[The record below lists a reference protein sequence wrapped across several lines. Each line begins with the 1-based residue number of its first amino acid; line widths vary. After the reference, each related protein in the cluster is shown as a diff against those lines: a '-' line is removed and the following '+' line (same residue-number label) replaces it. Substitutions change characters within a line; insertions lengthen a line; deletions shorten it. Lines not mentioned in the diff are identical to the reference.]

1 VENNILFSEELI
13 QRVKDENDI
22 VDVISDNVNLK
33 NSGSNYIGLC
43 PFHNEKTPS
52 FSVSREKQIF
62 KCFGC
67 GEAGNVFSFVM
78 KYNNYSFVEA
88 VNFLADRANIDIL
101 PNNNTESFERTNDK
115 FYKINV
121 DVARFYFNNLY
132 KTNKAIEYFRN
143 RGISSSTMRK
153 FGLGYAPDGWKNTLN
168 YMKTKGYSELDLLN
182 CGLVVKGKNNSI
194 YDRFR
199 ERVIFPIFDYSGKVI
214 GFGGRVLDDSKPK
227 YLNSPETKLFKKG
240 INLYGLNFVLKSK
253 ENKKTIII
261 VEGYMDCITLHQF
274 GFNNVVASLGTAL
287 TEKQAKLLRKH
298 FEKVVISYDADLAGQ
313 NATQRGLE
321 VLRKEGFDLRI
332 LEIPE
337 GKDPDEFIRNNG
349 TLAFKQLIDNSLP
362 MIEYRIKKAGE
373 GIDYRDNRKVSQYIS
388 KISEII
394 QNLNPVEKNIY
405 TKKIAEET
413 GINEQSIYD
422 LIKQENNDYKDDS
435 KSMHNQQGFGQKL
448 YLEPAHLKAA
458 RNLIKLSIEN
468 NDIYLYIKNEIE
480 VGDFSLDVHKQL
492 FQIIIESEDNHK
504 NLNSYI
510 DLRCNDIELAKEW
523 ANIQAMEF
531 SDNINTSLG
540 NFGIIEGFIKEVKK
554 YKLEESKR
562 AIMNEIKILEKKG
575 AYKEVLE
582 LVKDLNEIQNKLT
595 DFNRLKGGN

>member
-1 VENNILFSEELI
+1 MKNNIKFSEEII
-13 QRVKDENDI
+13 QRIKDENDI
-22 VDVISDNVNLK
+22 IDVISDNVSLK
-33 NSGSNYIGLC
+33 NSGSNYTGLC

-78 KYNNYSFVEA
+78 KYHNYSFVEA

-101 PNNNTESFERTNDK
+101 PNNNTKSFERTNDK
-115 FYKINV
+115 LYKINV
-121 DVARFYFNNLY
+121 DAARFYFNNLY
-132 KTNKAIEYFRN
+132 KNKEALEYFQN
-143 RGISSSTMRK
+143 RGISSNTMRK

-168 YMKTKGYSELDLLN
+168 YMKSKGHSELDLLN
-182 CGLVVKGKNNSI
+182 IGLIVKGKNDSI

-199 ERVIFPIFDYSGKVI
+199 ERIIFPIFDYSGKVI
-214 GFGGRVLDDSKPK
+214 GFGGRVLNDSKPK

-240 INLYGLNFVLKSK
+240 TNLYGLNFVLKDK
-253 ENKKTIII
+253 GNEKTIII
-261 VEGYMDCITLHQF
+261 VEGYMDCIALHQF

-298 FEKVVISYDADLAGQ
+298 FEKVVISYDADLAGK

-321 VLRKEGFDLRI
+321 VLAKEGFDLRI
-332 LEIPE
+332 LEVPE

-349 TLAFKQLIDNSLP
+349 KLAFKQLIDNSLP

-373 GIDYRDNRKVSQYIS
+373 GIDYKDNRKVIQYIS

-413 GINEQSIYD
+413 GIKEQSIYD
-422 LIKQENNDYKDDS
+422 LIKQDNKDYKVDS
-435 KSMHNQQGFGQKL
+435 QNMHNQQGFGQKL

-468 NDIYLYIKNEIE
+468 NDIYSYIKNKIEIE
-480 VGDFSLDVHKQL
+480 DFTLEEHKQL
-492 FQIIIESEDNHK
+492 FQIILESEHNHK
-504 NLNSYI
+504 NLNNYI
-510 DLRCNDIELAKEW
+510 DLRCTNIELAKEW
-523 ANIQAMEF
+523 ANIQQMEF
-531 SDNINTSLG
+531 EENINISLDDVEV
-540 NFGIIEGFIKEVKK
+540 IQGFIKEVKK

-562 AIMNEIKILEKKG
+562 TIMREIKILEKKG
-575 AYKEVLE
+575 AYKEVLG
-582 LVKDLNEIQNKLT
+582 LVKDLNEMQNKLT